1 MRSLANDAAAIGFN
15 FLGNTGERKHRQAG
29 SDSYAAPVL
38 ATLRLLVAQLLVEH
52 RQQGQQDET
61 GDRQQHLRLVDRV
74 LDAVR
79 LARREDGTEAIA
91 DRSIDQ
97 RAGDDADRK
106 STRLNSSH

>member
-1 MRSLANDAAAIGFN
+1 M
-15 FLGNTGERKHRQAG
+15 
-29 SDSYAAPVL
+29 
-38 ATLRLLVAQLLVEH
+38 RLLVAERLVEH

-74 LDAVR
+74 LDAVS

-97 RAGDDADRK
+97 RAGDDADERAEGEDLQRDPEEGQTGGA
-106 STRLNSSH
+106 SCRERVCPYGEMSGVAGE

>member
-91 DRSIDQ
+91 DRSLDQ
-97 RAGDDADRK
+97 DRK
-106 STRLNSSH
+106 STRPNSSH